1 MTMVMAV
8 AATVASA
15 AEPGL
20 TPVPFGA
27 VEVTDEFWAP
37 RMKTNRERT
46 IPHNFR
52 MCEESGRINNL
63 RRAGGLLEGRE
74 FEGYRFND
82 SDVYKA
88 LEGACYELARKPDP
102 ALGKQVDDLIAVLAA
117 AQQPDGYLN
126 SYYALAEPD
135 ARWTN
140 LKDAHELYCGGHL
153 IEAAVAHHQGTGK
166 RTLLDVAVRFAD
178 HVASIFGPDK
188 RRDVP
193 GHQEIELALVRLSAA
208 TGDTR
213 YRDLAHFFL
222 EERGRAHGRGLYGEY
237 CQDHVPIDQQTEI
250 VGHAVR
256 AMYYYCGLADVMR
269 ASDSRSH
276 LSALEHIWNDVTLRK
291 LYVTGGIGPSAHNEG
306 FTIPYDLPN
315 ETAYCESCASIG
327 LVFWAHRM
335 NLLTKD
341 ARYANVLE
349 RVLYNSLPAGVSLSG
364 DRFFYVNPLAG
375 RGGHHRRP
383 WYSCACCPPNF
394 ARFFPTLG
402 GYVYAA
408 DHEGIYVNLYV
419 TGRAEIRVAGV
430 PVNVE
435 QKTDYPWNGSVRLTV
450 SPPAE
455 KPFAVCLRLPDWCPK
470 AEAKVN
476 GQTLEAPFIR
486 KGYLRIERAWKPGD
500 TVEWSL
506 AMPIQ
511 RIEANPRVMA
521 NRGRVALQRGPI
533 VYCVEAQD
541 ANGAAD
547 RLVLP
552 RDAVLSAMHRKDLL
566 GGVTVI
572 EGKGRE
578 AAAPTAWGADL
589 YRPVTEGRTVDFTAI
604 PYCVWNNRQA
614 GAMTVWLPES
624 DGLVPPQ
631 PAERIKASAS
641 HVNQQLAAV
650 HDGLEPA
657 WPGDMNVPRL
667 DWWDHLGTVEWL
679 QYDFEK
685 PRQVTGVDVYW
696 FDDGRLGGRCRVP
709 ASWKLLRRDGEEWRE
724 VANPTDYGTQ
734 RDQVNRVWFDPVET
748 SALRLEVQLQPDF
761 SGGVLEWA
769 VLEDTARPCSRHAGV
784 SAAPE

>member
-1 MTMVMAV
+1 MVRWATVMMAV
-8 AATVASA
+8 AATMASA

-37 RMKTNRERT
+37 RMKINRERT

-52 MCEESGRINNL
+52 MCEETGRVNNL
-63 RRAGGLLEGRE
+63 RRAGGLLEGKE
-74 FEGYRFND
+74 FEGFRFND
-82 SDVYKA
+82 SDVYKV
-88 LEGACYELARKPDP
+88 LEGACYELARKPDA
-102 ALGKQVDDLIAVLAA
+102 ALQKQVDDLIAVITA

-126 SYYALAEPD
+126 SHYTLTQPD

-140 LKDAHELYCGGHL
+140 VKDAHEMYCGGHL
-153 IEAAVAHHQGTGK
+153 IEAAVAHYQATGK

-178 HVASIFGPDK
+178 HVASLFGPDK

-193 GHQEIELALVRLSAA
+193 GHQEIELALVRLSTA

-213 YRDLAHFFL
+213 YRELAQFFL
-222 EERGRAHGRGLYGEY
+222 EGRGRAHGRELYGDY
-237 CQDHVPIDQQTEI
+237 CQDHAPIDQQSEI

-256 AMYYYCGLADVMR
+256 AVYYYCGLADVMR
-269 ASDSRSH
+269 AAGSDAH
-276 LSALEHIWNDVTLRK
+276 LGTLQRIWDDVTQRK

-315 ETAYCESCASIG
+315 QTAYCESCASIG

-341 ARYANVLE
+341 ARYVNVLE

-364 DRFFYVNPLAG
+364 DRFFYENPLAG
-375 RGGHHRRP
+375 RGDHHRRP
-383 WYSCACCPPNF
+383 WYGCACCPPNF

-402 GYVYAA
+402 GYIYAA
-408 DHEGIYVNLYV
+408 DNDGIYVNLYV

-430 PVNVE
+430 PVKVE
-435 QKTDYPWNGSVRLTV
+435 QKTDYPWDGKVRLKL
-450 SPPAE
+450 SPSAE

-470 AEAKVN
+470 AEAKIN
-476 GQTLEAPFIR
+476 GQTLEDPFVR
-486 KGYLRIERAWKPGD
+486 NGYLRIERAWKPD
-500 TVEWSL
+500 DVVELSL

-521 NRGRVALQRGPI
+521 DRGRVALRRGPI

-541 ANGAAD
+541 AKGAVD

-552 RDAVLSAMHRKDLL
+552 RDAALNAVHRKDLL

-572 EGKGRE
+572 EGRGRE
-578 AAAPTAWGADL
+578 AAAPAAWGSDL
-589 YRPVTEGRTVDFTAI
+589 YRPVKEGRTVEFTAI
-604 PYCVWNNRQA
+604 PYCVWDNRKA
-614 GAMTVWLPES
+614 GPMAVWLPES

-631 PAERIKASAS
+631 PAAGIKASAS
-641 HVNQQLAAV
+641 HVHGDLAAM
-650 HDGLEPA
+650 HDGIEPA
-657 WPGDMNVPRL
+657 WPGDSNVPRL
-667 DWWDHLGTVEWL
+667 DWWDHLGTAEWV
-679 QYDFEK
+679 QYEFEK
-685 PRQVTGVDVYW
+685 PRRVAGIDVYW
-696 FDDGRLGGRCRVP
+696 FDDSHLGGRCRVP
-709 ASWKLLRRDGEEWRE
+709 ASWKALYRNGEEWRE
-724 VANPTDYGTQ
+724 AANGTGYGT
-734 RDQVNRVWFDPVET
+734 RSDQVNRLRFDPVET
-748 SALRLEVQLQPDF
+748 TGLRLEVQLQPEF

-769 VLEDTARPCSRHAGV
+769 VLEDPTRP
-784 SAAPE
+784 